1 MCKNNLYRTNRHS
14 CYLLEYHLVVVTKYR
29 HPVLKGAI
37 KVYLLD
43 QTKTIFDSWH
53 CTIKAVNTDL
63 DHIHILF
70 EAPPQVQLFKLAN
83 NYKTVTSRLIRK
95 TLVSNSNSIIG
106 SHIFGAI
113 VTLCVAF
120 RTEQNRL

>member
-1 MCKNNLYRTNRHS
+1 MIIPQKY
-14 CYLLEYHLVVVTKYR
+14 LVVVTKYR

-63 DHIHILF
+63 DHIHILYNY
-70 EAPPQVQLFKLAN
+70 PNWLTIIKLLLLDLF
-83 NYKTVTSRLIRK
+83 VK
-95 TLVSNSNSIIG
+95 TLVSNSNRIIG

>member
-1 MCKNNLYRTNRHS
+1 MIIPQKY
-14 CYLLEYHLVVVTKYR
+14 LVVVTKYR

-43 QTKTIFDSWH
+43 KI
-53 CTIKAVNTDL
+53 IKLLLLDL
-63 DHIHILF
+63 F
-70 EAPPQVQLFKLAN
+70 V
-83 NYKTVTSRLIRK
+83 K
-95 TLVSNSNSIIG
+95 TLVSNSNRIIG